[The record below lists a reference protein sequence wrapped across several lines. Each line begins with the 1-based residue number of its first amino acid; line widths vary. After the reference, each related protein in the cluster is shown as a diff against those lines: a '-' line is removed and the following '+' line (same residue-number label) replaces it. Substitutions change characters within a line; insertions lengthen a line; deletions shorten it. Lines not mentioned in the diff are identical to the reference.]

1 MTKNIHQ
8 HQNLIKFLFGIFI
21 IFFTALVSAENE
33 QERAIQSPV
42 IQLHESLLDIM
53 KSANSSSYQE
63 RYALLEPSITQNF
76 DTPLISKVILSRY
89 WKSLDE
95 KAQNDF
101 IKLFNRL
108 TISTYVS
115 RFDSYDGELFKNIS
129 VEPMKKERF
138 MVKTELLQTNED
150 AVSFNYIVQ
159 KDGEQWKIIS
169 VIANGINDLS
179 LKRAEYTSYIKEHGY
194 DALLQSLNEKIRD
207 LESK

>member
-1 MTKNIHQ
+1 MTKKNHQ

-63 RYALLEPSITQNF
+63 RYELLEPSIRQNF
-76 DTPLISKVILSRY
+76 NTPLISKVILSRY
-89 WKSLDE
+89 WKSLDD